1 MAQVGSISGIAEN
14 VLIVSGKKKECS
26 MASAR
31 SNCFWAS
38 GEHEVLKST
47 RPSFS
52 GLPARGS
59 VSAHTD
65 ATSSRGAI
73 RAARQLT
80 AYFIMTLL
88 RVSCRVTDERSGTR
102 DAHGPTQPGRLTKS
116 KCGSSV
122 TERPPGVKDGRADTC
137 R

>member
-1 MAQVGSISGIAEN
+1 MAQVGSVSGIAEN

-26 MASAR
+26 IASAR

-59 VSAHTD
+59 ASAHTD
-65 ATSSRGAI
+65 ATRNRDAI
-73 RAARQLT
+73 RAARQLE
-80 AYFIMTLL
+80 AYLKTTLL
-88 RVSCRVTDERSGTR
+88 RVSFNVTDDPASAMRTAATQTGPVHGVEMLAERNRRTFRG
-102 DAHGPTQPGRLTKS
+102 Q
-116 KCGSSV
+116 
-122 TERPPGVKDGRADTC
+122 
-137 R
+137 